1 MTDKE
6 LKRLKRVDLL
16 ELLIAQIREND
27 QLKKELADVQ
37 GQLEEQNLVL
47 EEAGSI
53 AEAAL
58 RINKVYQAAQ
68 AAVDQ
73 YINSINRL
81 GAKKQQSW
89 TQMEQNAR
97 DTADRYLR
105 EAQFKCQSMETET
118 RRKCEAMLAEAQR
131 KAQTPAGQEV
141 PGQQPQEK
149 EIQPKAPTGGKKSN
163 VEKEK

>member
-27 QLKKELADVQ
+27 RLKKELAEVQ
-37 GQLEEQNLVL
+37 GQLEERNLVL

-68 AAVDQ
+68 SAVDQ

-89 TQMEQNAR
+89 TQMEQKAK

-105 EAQFKCQSMETET
+105 EAQFKCQSMEAET

-131 KAQTPAGQEV
+131 KTQTPA
-141 PGQQPQEK
+141 GQQPQEK
-149 EIQPKAPTGGKKSN
+149 EIQPKTPTGGKKSN

>member
-27 QLKKELADVQ
+27 RLKKELAEVQ
-37 GQLEEQNLVL
+37 GQLEERNLVL

-68 AAVDQ
+68 SAVDQ

-81 GAKKQQSW
+81 GAKKQHSW
-89 TQMEQNAR
+89 TQMEQKAK

-105 EAQFKCQSMETET
+105 EAQFKCQSMEAET

-131 KAQTPAGQEV
+131 KTQTPA
-141 PGQQPQEK
+141 GQQPQEK
-149 EIQPKAPTGGKKSN
+149 EIQPKTPTGGKKSN